1 MDLLEYE
8 FWEEDI
14 LASKA
19 LDIGKNIEVAMLN
32 LKQKKQYG
40 KARYISWWAD
50 GVQYFIPV
58 ADVIFKLEL
67 QWIATL
73 NDVTRN
79 ELKEYANKLNDLEDM
94 MEENAKMWKRS
105 LCSKD

>member
-1 MDLLEYE
+1 MDLLDYE

-19 LDIGKNIEVAMLN
+19 LDIGKKVEVAMLN
-32 LKQKKQYG
+32 MKQKKKYW
-40 KARYISWWAD
+40 KARYISWFAD

-58 ADVIFKLEL
+58 ADIIFKLEL

-73 NDVTRN
+73 SDVTKK
-79 ELKEYANKLNDLEDM
+79 ELKEYANKLDVLESM
-94 MEENAKMWKRS
+94 IEENGKMWTRS
-105 LCSKD
+105 LRNKH